1 LRLPVELESGLASYR
16 LHPALLDAG
25 FQVLAAALSR
35 DNKRAADASAYLAVG
50 LDGMRF
56 HASRYSPYWSHA
68 VIRPNEQGPTNV
80 LVADVRLLDE
90 AGSPM
95 VEIDGLRFEG
105 LGGQASAGVA
115 PYRRSVPPRTS
126 RSDAARGKAPAAEHG
141 GDAIPRG
148 RRDGRPFSAGDP
160 ARGAAVRPTRA
171 ADQDQPFRER
181 LRAAE
186 PAQRQQ
192 LLESYLSRR
201 LADVLGLGDAPLD
214 VNEPLYTL
222 GIDSLM
228 VFKLGAQ
235 LEREVGIQMK
245 MTNLLEGPSVSRLSA
260 MLLSKMDES

>member
-1 LRLPVELESGLASYR
+1 
-16 LHPALLDAG
+16 
-25 FQVLAAALSR
+25 
-35 DNKRAADASAYLAVG
+35 
-50 LDGMRF
+50 M
-56 HASRYSPYWSHA
+56 
-68 VIRPNEQGPTNV
+68 
-80 LVADVRLLDE
+80 
-90 AGSPM
+90 
-95 VEIDGLRFEG
+95 
-105 LGGQASAGVA
+105 
-115 PYRRSVPPRTS
+115 
-126 RSDAARGKAPAAEHG
+126 
-141 GDAIPRG
+141 
-148 RRDGRPFSAGDP
+148 
-160 ARGAAVRPTRA
+160 RPTRS
-171 ADQDQPFRER
+171 ADQAQPFREK